1 MVLVSIVGDFY
12 SSVLP
17 IIYEFKDQIKKH
29 VLLYDTFSH
38 ESYKAKQIAFGI
50 KSFKK
55 RYGLTFETLEYVV
68 KAESLAAFKE
78 CADALLL
85 YGDNPKDIYINS
97 TDGFATLNTVINHR
111 LFKDGVNFIGY
122 DMYNNHYNLLNRLSF
137 SRHTLKNKMSI
148 SEHFLLKGVDVQ
160 KSKVKEFAKEYKG
173 MISDLIT
180 KHYQEYDAFLEVD
193 SNKYATIKQ
202 LPKRYK
208 NIRNIFIKN
217 GFEKAKVKDQLLT
230 GSVFEAYI
238 YNLIKKLPFDDIEIG
253 FRVFQHYKNARI
265 ANEFDILVM
274 KDNHLHMIECKY
286 LKNPQIENL
295 IYKYTALSPSI
306 DEEAKMILV
315 TKKSPEFTKEI
326 EADAHKGLVYKRG
339 LLHNIKVLG
348 DVRQN
353 PKAFVKEVKEYF
365 GLED

>member
-12 SSVLP
+12 SSVIP

-50 KSFKK
+50 KNFKK
-55 RYGLTFETLEYVV
+55 RYGYTFETLEYVV
-68 KAESLAAFKE
+68 KEESLEAFKK
-78 CADALLL
+78 CASEILL
-85 YGDNPKDIYINS
+85 YTKNPRDIYINA

-111 LFKDGVNFIGY
+111 LFKEGVNFIGY

-137 SRHTLKNKMSI
+137 SRHTLRNKMNI
-148 SEHFLLKGVDVQ
+148 TEHFLLKGVDVER
-160 KSKVKEFAKEYKG
+160 SKVKEFAKEYKA

-180 KHYQEYDAFLEVD
+180 RHYQEYDEFLEVE
-193 SNKYATIKQ
+193 SNKIPTIKQ

-208 NIRNIFIKN
+208 NIKNIFIKN
-217 GFEKAKVKDQLLT
+217 GFEKAKVKDPRLT
-230 GSVFEAYI
+230 GNIFEAYI
-238 YNLIKKLPFDDIEIG
+238 YNLIKKLPFDDIEVG
-253 FRVFQHYKNARI
+253 FKVFQHYKNARI

-295 IYKYTALSPSI
+295 VYKYTALSPSI

-315 TKKSPEFTKEI
+315 TKKSPEFTSEV
-326 EADAHKGLVYKRG
+326 EADAHKGLIYKRG

-348 DVRQN
+348 NVRQD
-353 PKAFVKEVKEYF
+353 PKGFVKDVVEYF
-365 GLED
+365 GLDS